1 VSCAPRETSFKRFFY
16 GITKADHMKSKL
28 LEMLAN
34 MVGSRKAS
42 FVVAT
47 AALNLVVF
55 LFMRFGIQL
64 DEATQKSIQEAV
76 ANVTEVV
83 MVYIAAQG
91 GIDLVKQLKAPQDT
105 GEK

>member
-1 VSCAPRETSFKRFFY
+1 
-16 GITKADHMKSKL
+16 MKSKL

-76 ANVTEVV
+76 ANVTNVV
-83 MVYIAAQG
+83 IMYIAAEG
-91 GIDLVKQLKAPQDT
+91 GVDIAKAIKQPQDT

>member
-1 VSCAPRETSFKRFFY
+1 
-16 GITKADHMKSKL
+16 MKSKI

-47 AALNLVVF
+47 AVLNLLVMA
-55 LFMRFGIQL
+55 FMRFGIQL
-64 DEATQKSIQEAV
+64 DEETQKSIQDAV

-91 GIDLVKQLKAPQDT
+91 GIDLVKQLKAPQEP
-105 GEK
+105 GGK